1 MRMVI
6 SSTDDDM
13 DNHTRRI
20 LLETRWIL
28 LETRWILWILL
39 ENCWPS
45 LLVQSGSVR

>member
-20 LLETRWIL
+20 LLDKMLAFTA
-28 LETRWILWILL
+28 
-39 ENCWPS
+39 
-45 LLVQSGSVR
+45 GSVWFGQIVNARL